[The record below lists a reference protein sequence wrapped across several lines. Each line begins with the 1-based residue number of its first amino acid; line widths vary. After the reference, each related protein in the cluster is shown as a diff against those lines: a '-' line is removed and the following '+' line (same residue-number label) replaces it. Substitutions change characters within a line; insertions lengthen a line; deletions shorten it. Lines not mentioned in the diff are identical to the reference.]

1 MKSKGNN
8 KKQIESIN
16 KERNN
21 SKDINK
27 KRVQNIN
34 NKLQIKINNIPKNKS
49 RQKENLIRINR
60 LNKLD
65 YKLSNTD
72 CNNNKTLSLNF
83 NKSNYFILNK
93 ADFDLKESLEK
104 NKAMKT
110 LNNDNYSIKRTN
122 IENIERLNTFN
133 INKNQIYNKL
143 IKNSNNIAK
152 INGLNSDFLLNN
164 KKTRKVYNS
173 LNKNKQNININ
184 NNIIININN
193 NNQYEPL
200 MNLNSNINKT
210 QIRGVKSRTKNN
222 SQNKTNNSKPKIT
235 KKVTQIIRPNNNI
248 INSPKKYIKIEHVKD
263 RQIPKDYL
271 NIIYYNLL
279 QEEHKGIKP
288 MVVYNYMTDQ
298 NEISEQMRSILIDW
312 LIDVHYKFQFRD
324 ETLFMTVLIIDRF
337 CTIRQISR
345 VKLQLLGITAMM
357 IACKHEEIDLPKMED
372 FLYITDNA
380 YSKKELVKLEN
391 DILMALNF
399 ELLYPSPIKFFEYLS
414 VNFNFDKKAH
424 FMGKYL
430 METFLLDIKY
440 VKYKASVI
448 SCACTYIVMKF
459 LKMEGYQE
467 SYEKKFF
474 LLNENED
481 LPLGHGVKDCAQ
493 DICILVDNIKNAN
506 YLSCYKKYSKKEFE
520 KVALLIEN
528 KN

>member
-1 MKSKGNN
+1 M
-8 KKQIESIN
+8 
-16 KERNN
+16 
-21 SKDINK
+21 
-27 KRVQNIN
+27 QNIN
-34 NKLQIKINNIPKNKS
+34 SKLQIKINNIPKNKS

-65 YKLSNTD
+65 YKLSNTN

-83 NKSNYFILNK
+83 NKSNYLILNK
-93 ADFDLKESLEK
+93 TEFDLRESLEK

-110 LNNDNYSIKRTN
+110 LNNDSYSIKKT
-122 IENIERLNTFN
+122 NIERLNTFN
-133 INKNQIYNKL
+133 LNKNKIYNKL
-143 IKNSNNIAK
+143 IKNSNNITNL
-152 INGLNSDFLLNN
+152 NGLNGDLLLNN
-164 KKTRKVYNS
+164 KKIRKEYNS
-173 LNKNKQNININ
+173 LNKQKQNININ
-184 NNIIININN
+184 NNIIININS
-193 NNQYEPL
+193 NNQYEPI
-200 MNLNSNINKT
+200 MNLNSNINKNKIKET
-210 QIRGVKSRTKNN
+210 KSLSKNN
-222 SQNKTNNSKPKIT
+222 SQHKTKNSKPKI
-235 KKVTQIIRPNNNI
+235 KKNETQNI
-248 INSPKKYIKIEHVKD
+248 INSPKKYIKIEHIKD

-345 VKLQLLGITAMM
+345 VKLQLLGIAAMM

-380 YSKKELVKLEN
+380 YSKNELVKLEN

-467 SYEKKFF
+467 SYNKKYF

>member
-1 MKSKGNN
+1 M
-8 KKQIESIN
+8 
-16 KERNN
+16 
-21 SKDINK
+21 
-27 KRVQNIN
+27 QNIN
-34 NKLQIKINNIPKNKS
+34 SKLQIKINNKPKNKS

-65 YKLSNTD
+65 YKLSNTN

-83 NKSNYFILNK
+83 NKSNYLILNK
-93 ADFDLKESLEK
+93 TEFDLRQSLEK

-110 LNNDNYSIKRTN
+110 LNNDSYSIKKT
-122 IENIERLNTFN
+122 NIERLNTFN
-133 INKNQIYNKL
+133 LNKNKIYNKL
-143 IKNSNNIAK
+143 IKNSNNITNL
-152 INGLNSDFLLNN
+152 NGLNGDLLLNN
-164 KKTRKVYNS
+164 KKIRKEYNS
-173 LNKNKQNININ
+173 LNKQKQNININ
-184 NNIIININN
+184 NNIIININS
-193 NNQYEPL
+193 NNQYEPI
-200 MNLNSNINKT
+200 MNLNSNINKNKIKET
-210 QIRGVKSRTKNN
+210 KSLSKNN
-222 SQNKTNNSKPKIT
+222 SQHKTKNSKPKI
-235 KKVTQIIRPNNNI
+235 KKNETQNI
-248 INSPKKYIKIEHVKD
+248 INSPKKYIKIEHIKD

-345 VKLQLLGITAMM
+345 VKLQLLGIAAMM

-380 YSKKELVKLEN
+380 YSKNELVKLEN

-467 SYEKKFF
+467 SYNKKYYM
-474 LLNENED
+474 LDENED
-481 LPLGHGVKDCAQ
+481 LPLGHDVKDCAQ
-493 DICILVDNIKNAN
+493 DICFLVDNINNSN
-506 YLSCYKKYSKKEFE
+506 YSSCYKKYSKIEFE
-520 KVALLIEN
+520 KVALIIEN
-528 KN
+528 K

>member
-1 MKSKGNN
+1 M
-8 KKQIESIN
+8 
-16 KERNN
+16 
-21 SKDINK
+21 
-27 KRVQNIN
+27 QNIN
-34 NKLQIKINNIPKNKS
+34 SKLQIKINNIPKNKS

-65 YKLSNTD
+65 YKLSNTN

-83 NKSNYFILNK
+83 NKSNYLILNK
-93 ADFDLKESLEK
+93 TEFDLKESLEK

-110 LNNDNYSIKRTN
+110 LNNDSYSIKKT
-122 IENIERLNTFN
+122 NIERLNTFN
-133 INKNQIYNKL
+133 LNKNKIYNKL
-143 IKNSNNIAK
+143 IKNSNNITNL
-152 INGLNSDFLLNN
+152 NGLNGDLLLNN
-164 KKTRKVYNS
+164 KKIRKEYNS
-173 LNKNKQNININ
+173 LNKQKQNININ
-184 NNIIININN
+184 NNIIININS
-193 NNQYEPL
+193 NNQYEPI
-200 MNLNSNINKT
+200 MNLNSNINKNKIKET
-210 QIRGVKSRTKNN
+210 KSLSKNN
-222 SQNKTNNSKPKIT
+222 SQHKTKNSKPKI
-235 KKVTQIIRPNNNI
+235 KKNETQNI
-248 INSPKKYIKIEHVKD
+248 INSPKKYIKIEHIKD

-345 VKLQLLGITAMM
+345 VKLQLLGIAAMM

-380 YSKKELVKLEN
+380 YSKNELVKLEN
-391 DILMALNF
+391 DILIALNF

-467 SYEKKFF
+467 SYNKKYF

-493 DICILVDNIKNAN
+493 DICIFVDNIKNAN
-506 YLSCYKKYSKKEFE
+506 YLSCYKKYSKKDFE

>member
-1 MKSKGNN
+1 M
-8 KKQIESIN
+8 
-16 KERNN
+16 
-21 SKDINK
+21 
-27 KRVQNIN
+27 QNIN
-34 NKLQIKINNIPKNKS
+34 SKLQIKINNIPKNKS
-49 RQKENLIRINR
+49 RQKENLIRINH

-65 YKLSNTD
+65 YKLSNTN

-83 NKSNYFILNK
+83 NKSNYLILNK
-93 ADFDLKESLEK
+93 TEFDLRESLEK

-110 LNNDNYSIKRTN
+110 LNNDSYSIKKT
-122 IENIERLNTFN
+122 NIERLNTFN
-133 INKNQIYNKL
+133 LNKNKIYNKL
-143 IKNSNNIAK
+143 IKNSNNITNL
-152 INGLNSDFLLNN
+152 NGLNGDLLLNN
-164 KKTRKVYNS
+164 KKIRKEYNS
-173 LNKNKQNININ
+173 LNKQKQNININ
-184 NNIIININN
+184 NNIIININS
-193 NNQYEPL
+193 NNQYEPI
-200 MNLNSNINKT
+200 MNLNSNINKNKIKET
-210 QIRGVKSRTKNN
+210 KSLSKNN
-222 SQNKTNNSKPKIT
+222 SQHKAKNSKPKI
-235 KKVTQIIRPNNNI
+235 KKNEIQNI
-248 INSPKKYIKIEHVKD
+248 INSPKKYIKIEHIKD

-345 VKLQLLGITAMM
+345 VKLQLLGIAAMM

-380 YSKKELVKLEN
+380 YSKNELVKLEN

-467 SYEKKFF
+467 SYNKKYF

-493 DICILVDNIKNAN
+493 DICIFVDNIKNAN
-506 YLSCYKKYSKKEFE
+506 YLSCYKKYSKKDFE

>member
-1 MKSKGNN
+1 M
-8 KKQIESIN
+8 
-16 KERNN
+16 
-21 SKDINK
+21 
-27 KRVQNIN
+27 QNIN
-34 NKLQIKINNIPKNKS
+34 SKLQIKINNIPKNKS

-65 YKLSNTD
+65 YKLSNTN

-83 NKSNYFILNK
+83 NKSNYLILNK
-93 ADFDLKESLEK
+93 TEFDLKESLEK

-110 LNNDNYSIKRTN
+110 LNNDSYSIKKT
-122 IENIERLNTFN
+122 NIERLNTFN
-133 INKNQIYNKL
+133 LNKNKIYNKL
-143 IKNSNNIAK
+143 IKNSNNITNL
-152 INGLNSDFLLNN
+152 NGLNGDLLLNN
-164 KKTRKVYNS
+164 KKIRKEYNS
-173 LNKNKQNININ
+173 LNKQKQNININ
-184 NNIIININN
+184 NNIIININS
-193 NNQYEPL
+193 NNQYEPI
-200 MNLNSNINKT
+200 MNLNSNINKNKIKET
-210 QIRGVKSRTKNN
+210 KSLSKNN
-222 SQNKTNNSKPKIT
+222 SQHKTKNSKPKI
-235 KKVTQIIRPNNNI
+235 KKKETQNI
-248 INSPKKYIKIEHVKD
+248 INSPKKYIKIEHIKD

-345 VKLQLLGITAMM
+345 VKLQLLGIAAMM

-380 YSKKELVKLEN
+380 YSKNELVKLEN

-467 SYEKKFF
+467 SYDKKYF

-493 DICILVDNIKNAN
+493 DICIFVDNIKNAN
-506 YLSCYKKYSKKEFE
+506 YLSCYKKYSKKDFE

>member
-1 MKSKGNN
+1 M
-8 KKQIESIN
+8 
-16 KERNN
+16 
-21 SKDINK
+21 
-27 KRVQNIN
+27 QNIN
-34 NKLQIKINNIPKNKS
+34 SKLQIKINNIPKNKS

-65 YKLSNTD
+65 YKLSNTN

-83 NKSNYFILNK
+83 NKGNYLILNK
-93 ADFDLKESLEK
+93 TDFDLKESLEK

-110 LNNDNYSIKRTN
+110 LNNDSYSIKKT
-122 IENIERLNTFN
+122 NIERLNTFN
-133 INKNQIYNKL
+133 INKNKIYNKL
-143 IKNSNNIAK
+143 IKNSNNITNF
-152 INGLNSDFLLNN
+152 NGLNGDLLLNN
-164 KKTRKVYNS
+164 KKIRKEYNS
-173 LNKNKQNININ
+173 LNKQKQNININ
-184 NNIIININN
+184 NNIIININS
-193 NNQYEPL
+193 NNQYEPI
-200 MNLNSNINKT
+200 MNLNSNINKNKIKET
-210 QIRGVKSRTKNN
+210 KSLSKDN
-222 SQNKTNNSKPKIT
+222 SQHKTKNSKPKI
-235 KKVTQIIRPNNNI
+235 KKNETQNI
-248 INSPKKYIKIEHVKD
+248 INSPKKYIKIEHIKD

-345 VKLQLLGITAMM
+345 VKLQLLGIAAMM

-380 YSKKELVKLEN
+380 YSKNELVKLEN

-467 SYEKKFF
+467 SYNKKYF

-493 DICILVDNIKNAN
+493 DICIFVDNIKNAN
-506 YLSCYKKYSKKEFE
+506 YLSCYKKYSKKDFE

>member
-1 MKSKGNN
+1 M
-8 KKQIESIN
+8 
-16 KERNN
+16 
-21 SKDINK
+21 
-27 KRVQNIN
+27 QNIN
-34 NKLQIKINNIPKNKS
+34 SKLQIKINNIPKNKS

-65 YKLSNTD
+65 YKLSNTN

-83 NKSNYFILNK
+83 NKSNYLILNK
-93 ADFDLKESLEK
+93 TEFDLKESLEK

-110 LNNDNYSIKRTN
+110 LNNDSYSIKKT
-122 IENIERLNTFN
+122 NIERLNTFN
-133 INKNQIYNKL
+133 LNKNKIYNKL
-143 IKNSNNIAK
+143 IKNSNNITNL
-152 INGLNSDFLLNN
+152 NGLNGDLLLNN
-164 KKTRKVYNS
+164 KKIRKEYNS
-173 LNKNKQNININ
+173 LNKQKQNININ
-184 NNIIININN
+184 NNIIININS
-193 NNQYEPL
+193 NNQYEPI
-200 MNLNSNINKT
+200 MNLNSNINKNKIKET
-210 QIRGVKSRTKNN
+210 KSLSKNN
-222 SQNKTNNSKPKIT
+222 SQHKTKNSKPKI
-235 KKVTQIIRPNNNI
+235 KKKETQNI
-248 INSPKKYIKIEHVKD
+248 INSPKKYIKIEHIKD

-345 VKLQLLGITAMM
+345 VKLQLLGIAAMM

-380 YSKKELVKLEN
+380 YSKNELVKLEN

-467 SYEKKFF
+467 SYNKKYF

-506 YLSCYKKYSKKEFE
+506 YLSCYKKYSKKDFE

>member
-1 MKSKGNN
+1 M
-8 KKQIESIN
+8 
-16 KERNN
+16 
-21 SKDINK
+21 
-27 KRVQNIN
+27 QNIN
-34 NKLQIKINNIPKNKS
+34 SKLQIKINNIPKNKS

-65 YKLSNTD
+65 YKLSNTN

-83 NKSNYFILNK
+83 NKSNYLILNK
-93 ADFDLKESLEK
+93 TEFDLKESLEK

-110 LNNDNYSIKRTN
+110 LNNDSYSIKKT
-122 IENIERLNTFN
+122 NIERLNTFN
-133 INKNQIYNKL
+133 LNKNKIYNKL
-143 IKNSNNIAK
+143 IKNSNNITNL
-152 INGLNSDFLLNN
+152 NGLNGDLLLNN
-164 KKTRKVYNS
+164 KKIRKEYNS
-173 LNKNKQNININ
+173 LNKQKQNININ
-184 NNIIININN
+184 NNIIININS
-193 NNQYEPL
+193 NNQYEPI
-200 MNLNSNINKT
+200 MNLNSNINKNKIKET
-210 QIRGVKSRTKNN
+210 KSLSKNN
-222 SQNKTNNSKPKIT
+222 SQHKTKNSKPKI
-235 KKVTQIIRPNNNI
+235 KKKETQNI
-248 INSPKKYIKIEHVKD
+248 INSPKKYIKIEHIKD

-345 VKLQLLGITAMM
+345 VKLQLLGIAAMM

-380 YSKKELVKLEN
+380 YSKNELVKLEN

-467 SYEKKFF
+467 SYNKKYF

-493 DICILVDNIKNAN
+493 DICIFVDNIKNAN
-506 YLSCYKKYSKKEFE
+506 YLSCYKKYSKKDFE

>member
-1 MKSKGNN
+1 MHT
-8 KKQIESIN
+8 
-16 KERNN
+16 
-21 SKDINK
+21 
-27 KRVQNIN
+27 
-34 NKLQIKINNIPKNKS
+34 KINNIQKNKS

-60 LNKLD
+60 LNKYD
-65 YKLSNTD
+65 YKLSNTY

-83 NKSNYFILNK
+83 NKSNYYILNK
-93 ADFDLKESLEK
+93 TDFDLKESLEK

-110 LNNDNYSIKRTN
+110 LNNESYSIKAT
-122 IENIERLNTFN
+122 NIERLNTFN
-133 INKNQIYNKL
+133 LNKNKIYNKL
-143 IKNSNNIAK
+143 IKNSNNLTN
-152 INGLNSDFLLNN
+152 INGLNGDILVNN
-164 KKTRKVYNS
+164 KKKRKVYSS

-184 NNIIININN
+184 NNIIININSN
-193 NNQYEPL
+193 GQYEQI
-200 MNLNSNINKT
+200 MNLNSNINKSK
-210 QIRGVKSRTKNN
+210 IKDSKSRTKNN
-222 SQNKTNNSKPKIT
+222 SQNKTTNSKPKIA
-235 KKVTQIIRPNNNI
+235 KIATQIIRGNNKI
-248 INSPKKYIKIEHVKD
+248 IDSPKKYIKIEHIKD

-298 NEISEQMRSILIDW
+298 NDISEQMRSILIDW
-312 LIDVHYKFQFRD
+312 LIDVHNKFQFQD

-345 VKLQLLGITAMM
+345 VKLQLLGIAAMM

-380 YSKKELVKLEN
+380 YTKKELVKLEN
-391 DILMALNF
+391 DILIALNF

-424 FMGKYL
+424 CMGKYL

-448 SCACTYIVMKF
+448 SCACAYIVMKF

-467 SYEKKFF
+467 TYEKKFF

-506 YLSCYKKYSKKEFE
+506 YLSCYKKYSKKELE